1 MRILLKKNIYI
12 HIYILLNNQKKN
24 LVYSLQELFS
34 FISEKR
40 KIKSIKNN
48 IYLNKKLNISII
60 DYVILIYNL
69 NKEKKEKLKILKKKE
84 KKKDKKKKRKAPIIQ
99 NYNINNENNINNS
112 SFEENDE

>member
-69 NKEKKEKLKILKKKE
+69 NNISFMFFGIKIYRKISKNNRNIEKNIQVKFLILKIKKK
-84 KKKDKKKKRKAPIIQ
+84 
-99 NYNINNENNINNS
+99 
-112 SFEENDE
+112 